1 MAVRGNV
8 AAHGSAG
15 ESDAMV
21 DERSH
26 EPADETETVP
36 LFREDL
42 IGLDGIQDL
51 SEPFLIRRSGNE
63 LSLFELRGRR
73 EWLIGRARDAQIIAN
88 DAEVSRHH
96 AKLMFANGALT
107 VEDLGSRNGTLVNG
121 HALRSATVRI
131 GPGDIVVIGECQLIV
146 ATQAGRVWG
155 SRSSTVNPSNA
166 NATEHQV
173 DIVLADPE
181 MARVYASV
189 RKVARMMTTVLIL
202 GETGSGKDVL
212 AQQLHQWSPR
222 ADKPLVRVNCAGIP
236 ETLLESELFGY
247 ERGAFTGADR
257 RKAGYF
263 EAAQGGTIF
272 LDEIGELSAT
282 AQVKLLNVLENRAL
296 TRLGGTSPI
305 PVDVRVVCA
314 THRDLQAFVGSERFR
329 ADLYYR
335 ISPFMVRVPPLRD
348 RLAEICLLAEIF
360 VNKLASQVGGPPPT
374 IAPDAITMLMAYPW
388 PGNVR
393 ELRNAVEHAFVMADG
408 ATLRCEHFPSEI
420 QSGAALPPSRPPM
433 SRIRQRVN
441 EVERKTIEEA
451 IAAEGGNQTRAAARL
466 GISRRTLVYKL
477 AQYRRED

>member
-1 MAVRGNV
+1 
-8 AAHGSAG
+8 
-15 ESDAMV
+15 MV
-21 DERSH
+21 DEHSRG
-26 EPADETETVP
+26 PADETETVP

-42 IGLDGIQDL
+42 IGLDSPQEL

-73 EWLIGRARDAQIIAN
+73 EWLIGRARDAQIVAN

-155 SRSSTVNPSNA
+155 TRSSTSSSVNA
-166 NATEHQV
+166 GAEHQV

-189 RKVARMMTTVLIL
+189 RKVARMATTVLIL

-222 ADKPLVRVNCAGIP
+222 AEKPLVRVNCAGIP

-272 LDEIGELSAT
+272 LDEIGELSSA

-305 PVDVRVVCA
+305 PIDVRVVCA
-314 THRDLQAFVGSERFR
+314 THRDLQAFVGIERFR

-348 RLAEICLLAEIF
+348 RLAEVCLLAEIF
-360 VNKLASQVGGPPPT
+360 VNKLATETGAPPPT

-408 ATLRCEHFPSEI
+408 STLRCEHFPSEI
-420 QSGAALPPSRPPM
+420 QTGAVLQPASSRAPT